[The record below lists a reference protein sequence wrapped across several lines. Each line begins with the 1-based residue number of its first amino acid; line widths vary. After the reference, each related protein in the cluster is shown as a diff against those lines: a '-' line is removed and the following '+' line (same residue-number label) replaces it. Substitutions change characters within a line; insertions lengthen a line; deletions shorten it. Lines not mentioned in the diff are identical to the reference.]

1 MNNQINNHKNFYSLN
16 NIKPT
21 HFNFQPRLIKYGQI
35 IYSLRT
41 IFIILPDS
49 FETLKKKTQRLNIYY
64 PINSKY
70 IPNKFDL
77 PNPTLNDVL
86 INNLEEISYHVCK
99 KIELD
104 INNHTYKLNLFNQN
118 LNLITSN
125 EQLSIPDKKNN
136 IIYIKISNAD
146 IDEERKDIDRCDNHN
161 DPKSKFIMT
170 SSNIFKEENK
180 ESLFNNKEI
189 QSKIINSVNSD
200 ILSNQ
205 KNLTT
210 NSITEQTE
218 YEKHKQI
225 ENKLNQDYISRNNT
239 KKPSIMSIDSDNKID
254 YDISQIILNTHSK
267 LNTSNSIL
275 FNLPKIPITHHKV
288 KISIEDKDIIIPRNK
303 IQIKEL
309 KLINDLQSPLGI
321 ITMENDE
328 NDLTNDDEEDYIQDN
343 LTLFYEIN
351 DSVREFTINKTNKFI
366 TDSEAGYFIFLKL
379 NFIFFNEMAN
389 FPIVQL
395 KKQFLFCAFLS
406 KVLLETQV
414 QFHKDFYS
422 LCKSEKIDNFSFVLK
437 MKNFRDIINEF
448 YKEFLIITK
457 NKLQFMNMMNSTD
470 ETISISYLFTILFI
484 FFHKGLSFNIDKEIV
499 FLILKSIKIPFGT
512 SLNFQSFCNYLIFL
526 THNKYI
532 SFDKKFLFLKE
543 LVNNLST
550 HPKRVILSQKLF
562 KFFLIKKKD
571 IKIIIDNDI
580 VSINYHR
587 NVHLVPIVEKIY
599 NKIINYLI

>member
-1 MNNQINNHKNFYSLN
+1 MYKHINLKKKFYSSN
-16 NIKPT
+16 DIKPK
-21 HFNFQPRLIKYGQI
+21 NIYIQPQMIKYGQI

-41 IFIILPDS
+41 IFTILPDS
-49 FETLKKKTQRLNIYY
+49 FEELKKFNHGFNIYY

-77 PNPTLNDVL
+77 PTPSLNDIL

-99 KIELD
+99 KLELD
-104 INNHTYKLNLFNQN
+104 INNHTYKFNIFNQELNLV
-118 LNLITSN
+118 TSN
-125 EQLSIPDKKNN
+125 EQLSIPDIKNN
-136 IIYIKISNAD
+136 IIYIKVSNAD
-146 IDEERKDIDRCDNHN
+146 IDEERKYIDRCDNHN
-161 DPKSKFIMT
+161 DPKSKFIITT
-170 SSNIFKEENK
+170 SKIFKEENK
-180 ESLFNNKEI
+180 ELLFNNKEI
-189 QSKIINSVNSD
+189 KSRFINSLTSE
-200 ILSNQ
+200 ILSNE
-205 KNLTT
+205 KNITT
-210 NSITEQTE
+210 NYLTEQTD
-218 YEKHKQI
+218 EKNKEI
-225 ENKLNQDYISRNNT
+225 ENKLNQDYISRKNS
-239 KKPSIMSIDSDNKID
+239 KKSSIISMESENKID
-254 YDISQIILNTHSK
+254 YDISQLILNTHSK
-267 LNTSNSIL
+267 LNTTNSIL
-275 FNLPKIPITHHKV
+275 NLPKIPLLHHKV

-321 ITMENDE
+321 ISMENDE
-328 NDLTNDDEEDYIQDN
+328 NELTNDDEEDYIQDN

-351 DSVREFTINKTNKFI
+351 DIVSDFIINKTNKFI

-379 NFIFFNEMAN
+379 NFIFINEMAN
-389 FPIVQL
+389 FPIIQL
-395 KKQFLFCAFLS
+395 KKRFLFCAFLS
-406 KVLLETQV
+406 RVLQETQL

-422 LCKSEKIDNFSFVLK
+422 LCKSEKNENFSFVLK
-437 MKNFRDIINEF
+437 MKNFREIINEF